1 MEWQQF
7 VHNDKRGFTL
17 IEVLFSLS
25 ICLLIIL
32 NTVPILK
39 VITVKDNLE
48 ITTSSFSLGAN
59 QISKILF
66 TAKDIQVSDSLIYTN
81 EDDEQFT
88 ISLDNGRVVKEPG
101 FDILIHNVDELSFYQ
116 NDRNIYMEL
125 NRDDNNYTYLIAC
138 DYQISEEENETSAEI
153 EENITALTRE
163 FSSFKVKYKWPE
175 L

>member
-1 MEWQQF
+1 MEWQRF

-39 VITVKDNLE
+39 VITVKDKLE

-101 FDILIHNVDELSFYQ
+101 FDILIHDVDELSFYQ

-138 DYQISEEENETSAEI
+138 DYQINEEENETSAEI
-153 EENITALTRE
+153 EEN
-163 FSSFKVKYKWPE
+163 
-175 L
+175 

>member
-1 MEWQQF
+1 MEWQRF

-88 ISLDNGRVVKEPG
+88 ISLDNDRVVKEPG

-138 DYQISEEENETSAEI
+138 DYQINEEENETSTEI
-153 EENITALTRE
+153 EEN
-163 FSSFKVKYKWPE
+163 
-175 L
+175 

>member
-1 MEWQQF
+1 MEWQRF

-101 FDILIHNVDELSFYQ
+101 FDILIHDVDELSFYQ

-138 DYQISEEENETSAEI
+138 DYQINEEENETSTEI
-153 EENITALTRE
+153 EEN
-163 FSSFKVKYKWPE
+163 
-175 L
+175 

>member
-1 MEWQQF
+1 MEWQRF

-32 NTVPILK
+32 NTVSILK

-153 EENITALTRE
+153 EEN
-163 FSSFKVKYKWPE
+163 
-175 L
+175 

>member
-81 EDDEQFT
+81 EDDKQFT

-153 EENITALTRE
+153 EEN
-163 FSSFKVKYKWPE
+163 
-175 L
+175 

>member
-101 FDILIHNVDELSFYQ
+101 FDILLHNVDELSFYQ

-138 DYQISEEENETSAEI
+138 DYQINEEENETSTEI
-153 EENITALTRE
+153 EEN
-163 FSSFKVKYKWPE
+163 
-175 L
+175 

>member
-1 MEWQQF
+1 MEWQRF

-17 IEVLFSLS
+17 IEALFSLS

-88 ISLDNGRVVKEPG
+88 ISLNNGRVVKEPG
-101 FDILIHNVDELSFYQ
+101 FDILIHDVDELSFYQ

-153 EENITALTRE
+153 EEN
-163 FSSFKVKYKWPE
+163 
-175 L
+175 

>member
-1 MEWQQF
+1 MEWQRF

-138 DYQISEEENETSAEI
+138 DYQISEEENETSTEI
-153 EENITALTRE
+153 EEN
-163 FSSFKVKYKWPE
+163 
-175 L
+175 

>member
-1 MEWQQF
+1 MEWQRF

-39 VITVKDNLE
+39 VITVKDKLE

-88 ISLDNGRVVKEPG
+88 ISLNNGRVVKEPG

-138 DYQISEEENETSAEI
+138 DYQINEEENETSAEI
-153 EENITALTRE
+153 EEN
-163 FSSFKVKYKWPE
+163 
-175 L
+175 

>member
-1 MEWQQF
+1 MEWQRF

-39 VITVKDNLE
+39 VITVKDKLE
-48 ITTSSFSLGAN
+48 ITKSSFSLGAN

-153 EENITALTRE
+153 EEN
-163 FSSFKVKYKWPE
+163 
-175 L
+175 